1 MGSEGKEAMNT
12 RNQSSSSEAPAAES
26 RSWAT
31 YLRQSGP
38 AFLAGGLNIGS
49 ASVTNAVLLAAASG
63 FIFGWVFFLA
73 TFAIYIA
80 TLACVKLT
88 LVSGKDPIDLMR
100 SEIHPLVGWINGVA
114 ILIVNL
120 VFYTIQIPLGG
131 AALNAIFPQLPV
143 RAWSVI
149 VVLLVASI
157 VIIPRIRTLENLLKY
172 FLYAL
177 GGVYLLSLF
186 VVPVNWSNFLTGVFT
201 FTLPSAQGE
210 VLLFTAA
217 LGAALA
223 INVPVMQAYASRAS
237 GFGVSDIPLFR
248 FETTLTNLL
257 LLFVQFAVLIVVAS
271 TLFPQGIEVATPIEA
286 GLALEPIAGPLGT
299 LVFSLGLF
307 GAVIT
312 TMVVQTAVAG
322 YVFTDLMNWRR
333 DVASVQFK
341 AVQIILLLIGLLVP
355 LLSLDPFGWVS
366 WGSAFNTTFMPV
378 GIATWWYLINKTNLM
393 REHRARVW
401 MNLGLAT
408 TFLIALTVA
417 VRFWYVTVGG

>member
-1 MGSEGKEAMNT
+1 MDT
-12 RNQSSSSEAPAAES
+12 REQTNNSEAPSAES

-31 YLRQSGP
+31 YLRQAGP

-63 FIFGWVFFLA
+63 FIFGWVFFFA
-73 TFAIYIA
+73 TFAIYVA

-88 LVSGKDPIDLMR
+88 LVSEKDPIDLMK
-100 SEIHPLVGWINGVA
+100 SEIHPVVGWLNGVA

-143 RAWSVI
+143 RVWSVL

-157 VIIPRIRTLENLLKY
+157 IIIPRIRTLESLLKY
-172 FLYAL
+172 FLYGLAA
-177 GGVYLLSLF
+177 VYLLSLF
-186 VVPVNWSNFLTGVFT
+186 VVPVDWSSFFTGVFS

-223 INVPVMQAYASRAS
+223 INVPVMQAYGSRAS
-237 GFGVSDIPLFR
+237 GFGARQLGLFR

-271 TLFPQGIEVATPIEA
+271 TLFPQGIEVATPVEA

-299 LVFSLGLF
+299 VVFSLGLF
-307 GAVIT
+307 GAVTT

-322 YVFTDLMNWRR
+322 YVFSDLMNWRR
-333 DVASVQFK
+333 DVASFRFK
-341 AVQIILLLIGLLVP
+341 AVQVILLLIGLLVP

-378 GIATWWYLINKTNLM
+378 GIATWWYLINKTSLM
-393 REHRARVW
+393 REHKARVW
-401 MNLGLAT
+401 MNLGLAIT
-408 TFLIALTVA
+408 ILIALTVA
-417 VRFWYVTVGG
+417 VRFWYVTLGG